1 MSDVIDLTAAG
12 RRMNGAVESVK
23 SSFATIRTGRANPS
37 LLDRIEVEL
46 YGSRM
51 PLRSV
56 ANIGAPEAR
65 LLTVTPFDPNTL
77 KEIERAI
84 RDADIGLNP
93 QNDGKILRLPI
104 PELTEERRRDLIR
117 MARSMAEEGRVAV
130 RNVRRDEMR
139 DLHELRKE
147 GEISQDDEHRAEDE
161 LQKLTDDYVKRVE
174 SALAD
179 KEAELCVVLRSH
191 PDQKRLPTDSPEQR
205 VLDPERIPRHVA
217 IIMDGNGR
225 WAKRR
230 WLPRAAGHRAGVSVL
245 TPLLETAGRAG
256 VKTLTLYAF
265 STENWARPERE
276 VKTLM
281 KLFLETAREKVPEL
295 NERGA
300 RLRFLGRRQHLP
312 ASVLEAMEEAE
323 DLTSGNDSLD
333 VYIALDYGGRAEIV
347 DATRRI
353 VADGLSP
360 EDVDEMTFAGYLYAP
375 DVPEVDLVIRTS
387 GELRVSNFLL
397 WQIAYAEFYVTDTLW
412 PDFSPDEFLRALE
425 SFASRSR
432 RRGGV

>member
-1 MSDVIDLTAAG
+1 MSDVIDLSAAG

-23 SSFATIRTGRANPS
+23 SNFATIRTGRANPS

-174 SALAD
+174 AALTD
-179 KEAELCVVLRSH
+179 KEAELS
-191 PDQKRLPTDSPEQR
+191 
-205 VLDPERIPRHVA
+205 
-217 IIMDGNGR
+217 
-225 WAKRR
+225 
-230 WLPRAAGHRAGVSVL
+230 
-245 TPLLETAGRAG
+245 
-256 VKTLTLYAF
+256 
-265 STENWARPERE
+265 E
-276 VKTLM
+276 V
-281 KLFLETAREKVPEL
+281 
-295 NERGA
+295 
-300 RLRFLGRRQHLP
+300 
-312 ASVLEAMEEAE
+312 
-323 DLTSGNDSLD
+323 
-333 VYIALDYGGRAEIV
+333 
-347 DATRRI
+347 
-353 VADGLSP
+353 
-360 EDVDEMTFAGYLYAP
+360 
-375 DVPEVDLVIRTS
+375 
-387 GELRVSNFLL
+387 
-397 WQIAYAEFYVTDTLW
+397 
-412 PDFSPDEFLRALE
+412 
-425 SFASRSR
+425 
-432 RRGGV
+432 